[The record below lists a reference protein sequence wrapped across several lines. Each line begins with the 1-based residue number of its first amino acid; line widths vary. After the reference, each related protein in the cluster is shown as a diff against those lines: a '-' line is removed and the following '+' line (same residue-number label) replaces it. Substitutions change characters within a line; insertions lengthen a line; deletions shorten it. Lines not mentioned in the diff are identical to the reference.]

1 MKDQTSIDA
10 FLQMSFYTGYF
21 TCDNE
26 HDEIK
31 NATHNTFGT
40 ESWILPRPHPD
51 LRCKCIV
58 GCIFNSVVRIITRE
72 IPSIYLHL
80 KNSYTFP
87 CLSIS

>member
-1 MKDQTSIDA
+1 
-10 FLQMSFYTGYF
+10 MST
-21 TCDNE
+21 
-26 HDEIK
+26 
-31 NATHNTFGT
+31 T
-40 ESWILPRPHPD
+40 ELKMQPTIHLERKAYPA

-87 CLSIS
+87 CLSISWHAVSI